1 MIYSY
6 VKSLI
11 TYYYILVPIFLC
23 NQSDLMK
30 EGVKSFENVKTTLLI
45 TYQRH
50 VIWFGYPVSLTSFCI
65 NTLQTIAL

>member
-30 EGVKSFENVKTTLLI
+30 EGVKSFGNVKTTLLI

-50 VIWFGYPVSLTSFCI
+50 VI
-65 NTLQTIAL
+65 